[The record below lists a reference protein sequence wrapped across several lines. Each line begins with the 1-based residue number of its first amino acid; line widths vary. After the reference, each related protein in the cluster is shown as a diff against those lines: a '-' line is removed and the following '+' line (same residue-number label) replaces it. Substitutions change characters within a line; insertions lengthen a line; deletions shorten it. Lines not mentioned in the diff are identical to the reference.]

1 MKEHDVCVCVSSL
14 SLIKMSPIHKKVMI
28 GKNRKFK
35 LEYLI
40 SEFIHKGKNE
50 NEAATR
56 VSSDWPGKESHLPT
70 VT

>member
-1 MKEHDVCVCVSSL
+1 
-14 SLIKMSPIHKKVMI
+14 MI